1 MLSNSQTTVVCYH
14 QPRMMFTN
22 TFKFPNHSSLLRTM
36 FTNTVNSP
44 YRITGVYHAANTL
57 YTCNLKITIY
67 YNSCGL
73 DLLTSSPSGISASF
87 ISLMQMKWL
96 TFCQNNNSYIL
107 CMIPCMLMM
116 AIRMFLYL
124 VYFPWK
130 TKCKCTL
137 QKEVDLDDDMD
148 FSVFQSV
155 NITSHHMHVQHMGR

>member
-1 MLSNSQTTVVCYH
+1 
-14 QPRMMFTN
+14 
-22 TFKFPNHSSLLRTM
+22 
-36 FTNTVNSP
+36 
-44 YRITGVYHAANTL
+44 
-57 YTCNLKITIY
+57 
-67 YNSCGL
+67 
-73 DLLTSSPSGISASF
+73 
-87 ISLMQMKWL
+87 
-96 TFCQNNNSYIL
+96 
-107 CMIPCMLMM
+107 MIPCMLMM